1 MFSMIF
7 SGSDAQCRFG
17 RGNCCGDRL
26 PEGWQQDTQ
35 VVLVGHGGEP
45 LQDVGEV
52 GFGVVAVA
60 ADALNQGVNDGAAL
74 AGGFAADEEPVLLA
88 DGGGADAVLNPVVV
102 DLELALIDVEGEL
115 VPEGEGVVDGF
126 AQGAFG
132 QNFGAGAQGDEVGFE
147 NMQQRGGAGLAD
159 LGALGGLCGG
169 FAQGGFHLIG
179 LCDGGERGRGEGL
192 DSFEGFVDF
201 APGVGPAGGEGNAV
215 FISNPGVVGGVIVSL
230 QIALVVAEEVVEAGG
245 FAAGVPLIEYIS
257 LGCWLLL
264 GHARV

>member
-1 MFSMIF
+1 MIF

-88 DGGGADAVLNPVVV
+88 DGSGADAVLNPVVV

-147 NMQQRGGAGLAD
+147 NLQQRGGVGLAE
-159 LGALGGLCGG
+159 LNALGGLCGG
-169 FAQGGFHLIG
+169 FAEGSFHLID

-192 DSFEGFVDF
+192 AGFEGFVEF
-201 APGVGPAGGEGNAV
+201 APGVGPAGDEGNAV
-215 FISNPGVVGGVIVSL
+215 FISNPGVVGGVSVGL